1 MLSSTVAGSVLDL
14 NSNNLSK
21 DDNIVLKPSLVSAG
35 SLTACQE
42 RNRLILKN
50 QVIKV
55 TSLSPLIT
63 TRLHVSSKI
72 KILTPVGERFFKLQ
86 YKM

>member
-1 MLSSTVAGSVLDL
+1 MLSSTVAGSILDL

-21 DDNIVLKPSLVSAG
+21 DNNIVLKPSLVSAP

-42 RNRLILKN
+42 RNKLILKN

-55 TSLSPLIT
+55 TSLSPL
-63 TRLHVSSKI
+63 LLDYMFVL
-72 KILTPVGERFFKLQ
+72 KILTPVRERFFKLQ